1 MLQIVK
7 DTALKLARSA
17 GYDIV
22 PLRDMRERDFAIHLG
37 QLLTRLDIDCVFD
50 VGANVG
56 QYHDFLRER
65 VYYTGTIVSFEP
77 VARHVD
83 VLRDRAKGDRRWRIE
98 PYALG
103 SSPGLASINV
113 MKSDQFSSFLEP
125 DNSAV
130 PGFEGLNEA
139 AHVETVEIRTLDQV
153 MPELQKELGFER
165 PYLKL
170 DTQGFDIEALCGGLN
185 MLPWIPAL
193 QTEASVIGIYK
204 DMPNYVDTIR
214 FLNERGFE
222 ISGLYPISRDESLRL
237 IEFDCVMINRG
248 LDPGSA

>member
-7 DTALKLARSA
+7 DTARKLARSA

-37 QLLTRLDIDCVFD
+37 QLLARLQVDCVFD

-56 QYHDFLRER
+56 QYRDFLREK
-65 VYYTGTIVSFEP
+65 VYFTGEIVSFEP
-77 VARHVD
+77 VARHVEI
-83 VLRDRAKGDRRWRIE
+83 LRRRARSDRRWRIE

-103 SSPGLASINV
+103 SAPGTAGINV

-125 DNSAV
+125 DNAAV
-130 PGFEGLNEA
+130 PGFAGLNEA

-153 MPELQKELGFER
+153 MPELQAAMGFQR

-170 DTQGFDIEALCGGLN
+170 DTQGFDLEVLCGGLT

-204 DMPNYVDTIR
+204 DMPSYVDTIR

-237 IEFDCVMINRG
+237 IEFDCVMVNRG
-248 LDPGSA
+248 PDPGAA

>member
-37 QLLTRLDIDCVFD
+37 QLLTQLDIDCVFD
-50 VGANVG
+50 VGANIG

-65 VYYTGTIVSFEP
+65 VYYTGQIVSFEP

-83 VLRDRAKGDRRWRIE
+83 VLRERAKGDARWRIE

-103 SSPGLASINV
+103 SSPGFASINV

-139 AHVETVEIRTLDQV
+139 AHVETVEIRTLDEV
-153 MPELQKELGFER
+153 MPELQKQLGFER

-170 DTQGFDIEALCGGLN
+170 DTQGFDIEALCGGAH

-204 DMPNYVDTIR
+204 DMPSYFDTIR

-248 LDPGSA
+248 LGPGSA